1 MKRIGKFGAALL
13 LLVLTTACTT
23 NVGSFAMIS
32 NKNLDLSKKY
42 EKTNDVIVGKQT
54 LHIIV
59 VFPTGNPDF
68 YTLLVEAVTNAV
80 ETNGIDYLRMRIFK
94 THFGTSLW
102 FSEKWKPPSKVRVGK
117 LCRNQR
123 NEPQCAYAHS
133 HLKPPLL
140 STHSGIDEWLVVGVF
155 MGAPR
160 LPTRHPFCP
169 RGAKGKGVSRPSRW
183 GGGAA

>member
-1 MKRIGKFGAALL
+1 MSAPIMKRIGKFGAALL

-80 ETNGIDYLRMRIFK
+80 ETNGIDYLKDADIQNTFWYIPLV
-94 THFGTSLW
+94 FGKMETTVKG
-102 FSEKWKPPSKVRVGK
+102 EGWKAV
-117 LCRNQR
+117 
-123 NEPQCAYAHS
+123 PQ
-133 HLKPPLL
+133 
-140 STHSGIDEWLVVGVF
+140 
-155 MGAPR
+155 
-160 LPTRHPFCP
+160 PTQ
-169 RGAKGKGVSRPSRW
+169 
-183 GGGAA
+183 